1 MPFIT
6 LNGYTVPVESA
17 SPRKKFSRRG
27 ERTRSVKGQ
36 LRDGRRGRRRGWSL
50 TTVCKEQEEGEAIE
64 NLVWGKAHVAHFFD
78 GLNAET
84 GLNPVTGWS
93 GVSMS
98 MSVGLGLE
106 TGYLILAGSASTP
119 SIQYDAQIDDE
130 WTILWHEGTGA
141 WAGGALRDDGT
152 GYLSGVQNNNAGSTA
167 TDVQI
172 SVSGGILTI
181 TNASASSVN
190 LDQLVML
197 PWRASEAMMAFW
209 TAVTA
214 DAFWGRAPV
223 LAVAGDII
231 EEEKFYGF
239 GQVNRAEFV
248 QFAGASG
255 WVNNGSRIEFE
266 LMESEET
273 FRRGI
278 VEPAAVVVADVPFEV
293 GQWDNTPDPNI
304 SADFD
309 SPSNLAEAT
318 FDNGW
323 DGTPP

>member
-6 LNGYTVPVESA
+6 LNGYTIPIANA

-27 ERTRSVKGQ
+27 ERIRSVKGQ

-50 TTVCKEQEEGEAIE
+50 MTICVEQEEGEAIE

-84 GLNPVTGWS
+84 GLNPAAGWS
-93 GVSMS
+93 GISMN

-106 TGYLILAGSASTP
+106 TGYLVLAGSASSP
-119 SIQYDAQIDDE
+119 SIQYDAQLDDE
-130 WTILWHEGTGA
+130 WTILGHEGTGA
-141 WAGGALRDDGT
+141 WTGGALRDDGI
-152 GYLSGVQNNNAGSTA
+152 GYLAGVQDNNAGSTA

-172 SVSGGILTI
+172 SISGGVLTVS
-181 TNASASSVN
+181 NANVASVN
-190 LDQLVML
+190 LDQLVIL
-197 PWRASEAMMAFW
+197 PWKATEAMMAFW

-223 LAVAGDII
+223 LAVAGDVIQ
-231 EEEKFYGF
+231 EEKIYAF
-239 GQVNRAEFV
+239 GQVNNSEFL
-248 QFAGASG
+248 QFGSASG
-255 WVNNGSRIEFE
+255 WVNNGARVDFE
-266 LMESEET
+266 LMETEET

-278 VEPAAVVVADVPFEV
+278 VEPAAVVVADVPF
-293 GQWDNTPDPNI
+293 DT
-304 SADFD
+304 
-309 SPSNLAEAT
+309 
-318 FDNGW
+318 GW